1 MNTTV
6 STPTTSPE
14 AATTNSPAPAA
25 KPASTTSP
33 NYDAGL
39 RYGAVVRY
47 AGDTILPVDDG
58 GLIKFAPSSL
68 LPTDLLSFSLDENR
82 AIDGNPLF
90 PEPVPSVADM
100 DAVLATL
107 QADVNAWKAAQIDLR
122 DAASK
127 MNLSAG
133 VVAGMMKM
141 RANYVQCA
149 SNGNSNAIVSAGFLL
164 RNPRTPVGDLP
175 APINLLLTLNG
186 TPGVMFL
193 EWSPVDKAR
202 AYVIQMS
209 PADTLAR
216 EWKHFRTCTTVRQKF
231 DGMELGKVF
240 AFRLAA
246 IGGASSQSDWSAE
259 VVRMA
264 A

>member
-1 MNTTV
+1 
-6 STPTTSPE
+6 
-14 AATTNSPAPAA
+14 
-25 KPASTTSP
+25 
-33 NYDAGL
+33 
-39 RYGAVVRY
+39 
-47 AGDTILPVDDG
+47 
-58 GLIKFAPSSL
+58 
-68 LPTDLLSFSLDENR
+68 
-82 AIDGNPLF
+82 
-90 PEPVPSVADM
+90 M

-186 TPGVMFL
+186 TPGVMYL
-193 EWSPVDKAR
+193 DWDVVLNSR
-202 AYVIQMS
+202 AYNIQVS
-209 PADTLAR
+209 SADTMDRAWSLI
-216 EWKHFRTCTTVRQKF
+216 RTCTTVHQKF
-231 DGMELGKVF
+231 DGLELGKTY
-240 AFRLAA
+240 AFRIAA
-246 IGGASSQSDWSAE
+246 IGGASGRSDWSAE